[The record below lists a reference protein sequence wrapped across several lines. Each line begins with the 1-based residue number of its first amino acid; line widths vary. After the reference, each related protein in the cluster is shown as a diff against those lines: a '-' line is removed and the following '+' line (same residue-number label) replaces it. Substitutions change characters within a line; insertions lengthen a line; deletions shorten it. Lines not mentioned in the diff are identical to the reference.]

1 MAGAVIENVSSKKLY
16 IGFGLFV
23 CILTAGFVVGGI
35 FSSKPRYP
43 LLIEPSKISIQ

>member
-43 LLIEPSKISIQ
+43 LLLEPSKISIQ